1 LERRGAERGAYVH
14 ALKTMD
20 KVAPEHQEG
29 GGSILQEGGGSILL
43 VLIAELSHERLVV
56 LPQR

>member
-20 KVAPEHQEG
+20 KVAPEHQEEG
-29 GGSILQEGGGSILL
+29 RSIFL

-56 LPQR
+56 LPQRRLVTVV